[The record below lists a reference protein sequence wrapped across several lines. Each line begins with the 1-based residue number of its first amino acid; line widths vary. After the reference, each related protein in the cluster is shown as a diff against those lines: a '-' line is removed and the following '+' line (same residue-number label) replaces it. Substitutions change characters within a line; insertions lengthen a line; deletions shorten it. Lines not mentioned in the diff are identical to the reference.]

1 MLLPLTLFA
10 QQFSVS
16 GSVYDEFNQ
25 PIAYSNVVL
34 MAQKDS
40 VIVAGAST
48 NELGFF
54 IIENL
59 KKDDYKLMASFIG
72 FSPHKDTIR
81 LDKDTVLKTITLK
94 EALEN
99 LSEVQILVKKP
110 TLQKEADRLIF
121 NVANTALSEGSI
133 MEVLRSTPGVLIFD
147 NKISIKSTT
156 PTVFINDK
164 KVHLS
169 SDELNQLLENSPAS
183 SIKSVEVITNPP
195 AKYDAESGAVLNIA
209 MSKNLITGYSGSIFS
224 NYTQGVFPR
233 FNAGTT
239 NFYKT
244 EKINVF
250 ANYSFTQSKINKNN
264 VEAINFLNSSNN
276 IEEIW
281 DSDLDRNQWSKNH
294 NFNFNLDYFIDDRST
309 LSISSNIL
317 FTPYFKRFTKGE
329 TAISDSSFSLTERF
343 ESENLSRDDKHNLGF
358 DLDYVHS
365 FKNEAK
371 LMTNAHITTYNYKRD
386 QDVKSDY
393 FLSDNSFDFST
404 AFNTN
409 SNQRTNIFTGQLDY
423 ELPFNETATFSV
435 GAKTSHINTESDI
448 TQFDVVNGTNVLNTN
463 NTDVF
468 NYDESIYAAYLSY
481 DEKWKKWSLSTGL
494 RFEQTNIEGLSIV
507 SNQKNDQDYFEWF
520 PTINLSYMI
529 SEKVNV
535 YTNYKR
541 SVVRPDYQS
550 LNPFRFFL
558 NDNIIST
565 GNPNLKPSF
574 LNHVVIGTSISNSY
588 IIEAYYQKNES
599 SFLELPIQNNIE
611 NQLIYTPTNLSNTI
625 EYGFDFSAFFNISDN
640 WFVYFVTSFYN
651 SEDKAMFNNESI
663 KTNTW
668 SNYSVLSNDLSLLKD
683 ESLTANFTLI
693 YNGKNQLGFQ
703 INDTRIH
710 TDLSIKKSI
719 FKKKGNLSLH
729 FADLLNKQDEEI
741 TSKYL
746 DQYNSRHV
754 NLDNRYIKLGF
765 SYKFGNTILKTNER
779 IKDRQERDRLKE
791 RQ

>member
-1 MLLPLTLFA
+1 MLKVIIFYL
-10 QQFSVS
+10 
-16 GSVYDEFNQ
+16 
-25 PIAYSNVVL
+25 IIVL
-34 MAQKDS
+34 
-40 VIVAGAST
+40 
-48 NELGFF
+48 
-54 IIENL
+54 
-59 KKDDYKLMASFIG
+59 
-72 FSPHKDTIR
+72 
-81 LDKDTVLKTITLK
+81 
-94 EALEN
+94 
-99 LSEVQILVKKP
+99 ILVP
-110 TLQKEADRLIF
+110 RL
-121 NVANTALSEGSI
+121 
-133 MEVLRSTPGVLIFD
+133 
-147 NKISIKSTT
+147 
-156 PTVFINDK
+156 
-164 KVHLS
+164 
-169 SDELNQLLENSPAS
+169 
-183 SIKSVEVITNPP
+183 
-195 AKYDAESGAVLNIA
+195 
-209 MSKNLITGYSGSIFS
+209 
-224 NYTQGVFPR
+224 TQ
-233 FNAGTT
+233 
-239 NFYKT
+239 
-244 EKINVF
+244 I
-250 ANYSFTQSKINKNN
+250 
-264 VEAINFLNSSNN
+264 
-276 IEEIW
+276 
-281 DSDLDRNQWSKNH
+281 
-294 NFNFNLDYFIDDRST
+294 
-309 LSISSNIL
+309 
-317 FTPYFKRFTKGE
+317 
-329 TAISDSSFSLTERF
+329 
-343 ESENLSRDDKHNLGF
+343 
-358 DLDYVHS
+358 
-365 FKNEAK
+365 
-371 LMTNAHITTYNYKRD
+371 
-386 QDVKSDY
+386 
-393 FLSDNSFDFST
+393 
-404 AFNTN
+404 
-409 SNQRTNIFTGQLDY
+409 
-423 ELPFNETATFSV
+423 
-435 GAKTSHINTESDI
+435 DI
-448 TQFDVVNGTNVLNTN
+448 TQFDIVNGTNVLNTN

-558 NDNIIST
+558 NDNIIYT